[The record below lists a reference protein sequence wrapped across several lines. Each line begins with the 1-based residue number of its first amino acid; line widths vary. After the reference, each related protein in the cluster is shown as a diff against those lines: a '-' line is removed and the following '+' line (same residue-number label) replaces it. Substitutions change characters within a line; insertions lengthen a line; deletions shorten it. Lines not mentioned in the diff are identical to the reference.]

1 MSSAPSGPFTCMP
14 QPCQLSKLP
23 PAFTF
28 NIVPYYMDDFTHKP
42 NALIV
47 IHSHRDMHAPFIWIM
62 CLNIPPTLADFFVIF
77 WYKYKLVNK
86 LSFFLFPAMSVTSK
100 IRSHNPHC
108 CKVVLKTLLSRI
120 GYIMN
125 FFFI

>member
-1 MSSAPSGPFTCMP
+1 MSLLRPHPIPFTCMP

-86 LSFFLFPAMSVTSK
+86 LSFFLFLRIIPSNECYFQNTFSQSVDFSPITFSLF
-100 IRSHNPHC
+100 
-108 CKVVLKTLLSRI
+108 V
-120 GYIMN
+120 
-125 FFFI
+125 